1 MNIHHGDTEAR
12 RHFVPYSAL
21 RATAGTILTTV
32 RLRSLQAKD
41 MTELQKKLNANV
53 AADPRQ
59 AETGYADRFNPKP
72 TQLHLMPAKNGV

>member
-1 MNIHHGDTEAR
+1 
-12 RHFVPYSAL
+12 
-21 RATAGTILTTV
+21 LTTV